1 MTIKLVQLQ
10 TELLEVRSIVNG
22 GDSPATFY
30 RGWTA
35 LRLSCSPG
43 EPGNKRFI
51 ADRTVFSGKC
61 PKASLLKVE
70 FELFTVWNEVSIEI
84 ESV

>member
-1 MTIKLVQLQ
+1 MEVTVQL
-10 TELLEVRSIVNG
+10 RSIEDGLHLDCHV
-22 GDSPATFY
+22 PH
-30 RGWTA
+30 
-35 LRLSCSPG
+35 G
-43 EPGNKRFI
+43 EPGNKRFT

-61 PKASLLKVE
+61 PKASLLKGE

>member
-1 MTIKLVQLQ
+1 MEVIVQLQ
-10 TELLEVRSIVNG
+10 SIEDG
-22 GDSPATFY
+22 LYLDCHIPH
-30 RGWTA
+30 
-35 LRLSCSPG
+35 G
-43 EPGNKRFI
+43 EPSNKRFI

-61 PKASLLKVE
+61 PKASQLKVE